1 MDVLPFIQQQ
11 HSSQITYSFVSKL
24 LRGDQLQALQL
35 ENKPLG
41 HNWPQLW
48 QPQVLLLFRHTWPKW
63 AGYPSMC
70 IYKSFATFLHR
81 YVLSSSRKEERM
93 AAHSFW
99 IISRSSAWVRAVRMV
114 RISSRNL
121 IGAGIL
127 WKNTGTRVTFELLTK
142 SINLSH
148 LIKWL
153 LFKHV
158 FLWIKHSNWW

>member
-1 MDVLPFIQQQ
+1 MDVLPFVQQQ

-24 LRGDQLQALQL
+24 LGGDQLQALQL

-41 HNWPQLW
+41 HNRPQLW
-48 QPQVLLLFRHTWPKW
+48 QPQVLLLLGHTWPKW

-70 IYKSFATFLHR
+70 IYRSFATFLHR
-81 YVLSSSRKEERM
+81 YVLSSSLKEERM

-127 WKNTGTRVTFELLTK
+127 WKNMETRVTLELLTM
-142 SINLSH
+142 SINHSH
-148 LIKWL
+148 LIK
-153 LFKHV
+153 
-158 FLWIKHSNWW
+158 